1 MKSFGYIKRIQ
12 TIPLVRWHT
21 VQDLKRI
28 WRAPLEEWILFRLV
42 RGRPNKKFNRRRRRD
57 GATKTFICSPRMS
70 LRHAKHAKSPKRSF
84 RSDFKLQSNIANST
98 PVYFALRWDDSNPS
112 LKIERPRRCRETLL
126 PERQFKRCIQ
136 LLSQL
141 TLLHSFRIRRFP
153 LLCIRNFSATYKTNS
168 LMKVDAS

>member
-12 TIPLVRWHT
+12 TIPLVRRRT

-57 GATKTFICSPRMS
+57 GATKTFICSPRTN
-70 LRHAKHAKSPKRSF
+70 LRRAKHAKSPKRSF
-84 RSDFKLQSNIANST
+84 RSDLKLQSNIANSA

-112 LKIERPRRCRETLL
+112 LKIERPRCCRVTLFYQSDYSNVAFNFCRNL
-126 PERQFKRCIQ
+126 PFY
-136 LLSQL
+136 
-141 TLLHSFRIRRFP
+141 THFVFAVFP
-153 LLCIRNFSATYKTNS
+153 SS
-168 LMKVDAS
+168 LYPEFLRYL